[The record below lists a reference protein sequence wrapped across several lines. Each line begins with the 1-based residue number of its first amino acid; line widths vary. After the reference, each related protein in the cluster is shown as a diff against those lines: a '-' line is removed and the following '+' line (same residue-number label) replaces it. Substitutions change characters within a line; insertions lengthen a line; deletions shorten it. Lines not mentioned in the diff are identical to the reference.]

1 LWKWNAHNLLKI
13 TQINPKIIHIHSHPG
28 IKMVRSLTFCIA
40 IAMALSFEATA
51 QSQRLT
57 PELLWQ
63 LGRVGLDCTSPD
75 GQWAVYGV
83 QRYDMAKNKGFRV
96 LYLVNVQSGDTK
108 ALTAAD
114 QSATDAEFHPGGQK
128 IGFLR
133 DGKMFEVN
141 RDGTGEAQVYEPEIS
156 GFHYA
161 PNGQFV
167 LYAQEVRHDP
177 TISERM
183 PDLPKTSGRITD
195 GLFYRHWKTW
205 RDGKYSNLFYCAYKD
220 GKMSGEPKKVM
231 YEAYDTP
238 LAPLG
243 GMEQIAW
250 SPDCRFIVYTC
261 RKQSG
266 TDEARSTNSNLYIY
280 EVSSGKT
287 LNATPGNP
295 GYDQDPV
302 FSPDGHYLAW
312 TSLAQ
317 AGNEA
322 DRPRLM
328 LLDTRTQQQREVTEG
343 WDYEANNPV
352 WSADSKTLYFLSSVD
367 FTYQIYKVGAEDRL
381 IRRVTKGGDCDYT
394 ALKVAGN
401 ELVATRT
408 SMIQPPEVFAIN
420 PQTGAERALSTV
432 NAALWGALPKAKV
445 ERRAVK
451 TFDGKEMNV
460 WMIFPPDFDKTKKYP
475 SLLYCQGGP
484 QSALSQGFSF
494 RWNFS
499 LMAANG
505 YVVVAPCRRGM
516 PGSGTA
522 WNDAITG
529 HYGDSMKD
537 LLAAA
542 DAAKKEPFI
551 DGNRMGAVGASYGG
565 YSVYWLAGNHQKRF
579 KTFIAHCGMFNL
591 ESFYGTTEEV
601 WFPQH
606 DFEGPYWQTPQPR
619 MYATDNPKSY
629 VQNWDTPILVIHNE
643 LDFRVPFSE
652 GIQAFQ
658 AAQLKGIPS
667 RFLSFP
673 DEGHWMSKPQ
683 NSLLWQRT
691 FFDWLDRFL
700 K

>member
-1 LWKWNAHNLLKI
+1 
-13 TQINPKIIHIHSHPG
+13 
-28 IKMVRSLTFCIA
+28 
-40 IAMALSFEATA
+40 MALSFEATA

-266 TDEARSTNSNLYIY
+266 TDEAKSTNSNLYIY

>member
-1 LWKWNAHNLLKI
+1 
-13 TQINPKIIHIHSHPG
+13 
-28 IKMVRSLTFCIA
+28 MVRSLTFCIA

>member
-1 LWKWNAHNLLKI
+1 
-13 TQINPKIIHIHSHPG
+13 
-28 IKMVRSLTFCIA
+28 MVRSLTFCIA
-40 IAMALSFEATA
+40 IIMALSFEATA

-266 TDEARSTNSNLYIY
+266 TDEAKSTNSNLYIY

-367 FTYQIYKVGAEDRL
+367 FTYQIYKVGAEDRQ

-394 ALKVAGN
+394 ALKVAGSD
-401 ELVATRT
+401 LVATRT

-432 NAALWGALPKAKV
+432 NAALWGQFPKAKV

-652 GIQAFQ
+652 GMQAFQ

>member
-1 LWKWNAHNLLKI
+1 
-13 TQINPKIIHIHSHPG
+13 
-28 IKMVRSLTFCIA
+28 MVRSLTFCIA
-40 IAMALSFEATA
+40 IIMALSFEATA

-266 TDEARSTNSNLYIY
+266 TDEAKSTNSNLYIY

-367 FTYQIYKVGAEDRL
+367 FTYQIYKVGAEDRQ

-394 ALKVAGN
+394 ALKVAGSD
-401 ELVATRT
+401 LVATRT

-432 NAALWGALPKAKV
+432 NAALWGQFPKAKV

-606 DFEGPYWQTPQPR
+606 GFEGPYWQTPQPR

-652 GIQAFQ
+652 GMQAFQ